1 MSEKIS
7 LKYTDDRD
15 RCYGV
20 AGMAMSMIILECDEL
35 LSAIDIDA
43 PVEEMIKFTPQY
55 FFAGNPRLSARLA
68 WNQLLE
74 HYRLTVSMLVS
85 NVLSRHYVY
94 RKKELTPELL
104 ELVHGYVTD
113 EGRESCQ
120 LDEDEINSLFNKQF
134 SYMQRLFRHHGVQSV
149 IDDFAGNLLKSRHM
163 SASEVLEGFSA
174 LRYL

>member
-1 MSEKIS
+1 MSDKIS
-7 LKYTDDRD
+7 LKYTDERD

-20 AGMAMSMIILECDEL
+20 AGMAMSMIVLECDEL
-35 LSAIDIDA
+35 LSAVDIDA
-43 PVEEMIKFTPQY
+43 PVEEMIQFTPQY
-55 FFAGNPRLSARLA
+55 FFSGNPRLSARLA

-74 HYRLTVSMLVS
+74 HYRLNMSMLVS

-104 ELVHGYVTD
+104 KFVHDYLVE
-113 EGRESCQ
+113 EGHDTCQ
-120 LDEDEINSLFNKQF
+120 LDDDEINTLFNKQF
-134 SYMQRLFRHHGVQSV
+134 SYMQRLFRHHGVQGIV
-149 IDDFAGNLLKSRHM
+149 DDFAGVLLKNRHM